1 MGEKSKDELKVE
13 EFLTEV
19 TSTALSY
26 KTMVN
31 ESEKQP
37 LFSYVDLRGLLSP
50 GQIELLFSDKYLNV
64 KPLTDYELKTGS
76 ARRST
81 ALPYLEVTNYTD
93 RSVNLA
99 ITNLIDEADVASAES
114 AFIRKLLEDY
124 KLRARSFEAW
134 EEKLDERITQFQNES
149 IKILNENP
157 ELNER
162 ASRFDLVAE
171 QALFLSSLWT
181 ASKSGSDI
189 TLEKMREVVDTVEQH
204 KNIEDSIDK
213 SVRMLGCEIE
223 IPYTGSFRDQKVRGA
238 RYVFL
243 PEHLDL
249 LTRLYIPI
257 ERDKQGEAAIPPS
270 RSPAIQYG
278 ILDQL
283 RQMGFCPENAD
294 LNYTLHVNVSLT
306 EPEYTS
312 FEQEFLSFSPD
323 EMSGLSALGNIVG
336 ARYSSTSRIL
346 TGAYRDP
353 AYVKGEDP
361 STYRLEFRTLEY
373 DPSESEES
381 FTSKLDN
388 IRKAAGKFLEYHA
401 EKEHPE
407 QTKYGQLLLAIA
419 HQCISE
425 EDRDVS
431 KAEMLISIHIQS
443 IVKDPEKKRILGKLF
458 DEFLEN

>member
-1 MGEKSKDELKVE
+1 MYPGNEGISTISPEALMGEKSKDELKVE

-171 QALFLSSLWT
+171 QALFL
-181 ASKSGSDI
+181 
-189 TLEKMREVVDTVEQH
+189 
-204 KNIEDSIDK
+204 
-213 SVRMLGCEIE
+213 
-223 IPYTGSFRDQKVRGA
+223 
-238 RYVFL
+238 
-243 PEHLDL
+243 
-249 LTRLYIPI
+249 
-257 ERDKQGEAAIPPS
+257 
-270 RSPAIQYG
+270 
-278 ILDQL
+278 
-283 RQMGFCPENAD
+283 
-294 LNYTLHVNVSLT
+294 
-306 EPEYTS
+306 
-312 FEQEFLSFSPD
+312 
-323 EMSGLSALGNIVG
+323 
-336 ARYSSTSRIL
+336 
-346 TGAYRDP
+346 
-353 AYVKGEDP
+353 
-361 STYRLEFRTLEY
+361 
-373 DPSESEES
+373 
-381 FTSKLDN
+381 
-388 IRKAAGKFLEYHA
+388 
-401 EKEHPE
+401 
-407 QTKYGQLLLAIA
+407 
-419 HQCISE
+419 
-425 EDRDVS
+425 
-431 KAEMLISIHIQS
+431 
-443 IVKDPEKKRILGKLF
+443 KKCAK
-458 DEFLEN
+458 